1 VVLRSSRCLGPTPLR
16 LNLLTRFAEQEMDN
30 PDVRDRGFI
39 YWRLLSASPEK
50 AQQIV
55 LAQRPTVVDDTN
67 RTEPALLADLIS
79 NLASLTS
86 VYHRR
91 PNTFVDRRR
100 TKAPIEAVER
110 DDDGA
115 QVGYSNFSEQYVSEF
130 PRFSAGDTRRLQI
143 KFRFERV

>member
-1 VVLRSSRCLGPTPLR
+1 
-16 LNLLTRFAEQEMDN
+16 MDN

-55 LAQRPTVVDDTN
+55 LAQRPTIVDDTN
-67 RTEPALLADLIS
+67 RTEPALLCDLIS

-91 PNTFVDRRR
+91 PHTFVDRRR

-115 QVGYSNFSEQYVSEF
+115 QVRYTNFSEQKYV
-130 PRFSAGDTRRLQI
+130 
-143 KFRFERV
+143 